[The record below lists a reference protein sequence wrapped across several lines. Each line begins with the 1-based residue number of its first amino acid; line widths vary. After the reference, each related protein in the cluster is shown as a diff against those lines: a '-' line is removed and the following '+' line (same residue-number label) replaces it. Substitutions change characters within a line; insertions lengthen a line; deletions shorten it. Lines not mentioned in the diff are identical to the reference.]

1 MIREDYILAWI
12 KRCVQWLA
20 EIAGFVR
27 VHDYLAAVARM
38 DLLLRDL
45 LGVGTDSVT
54 GLADGE
60 ILARLAVGEPSQ
72 LVQEKCLLVAAVL
85 NQLGLVAAAQ
95 QRPEVSRDCFLKSL
109 HLLLGL
115 QLRNATLPS
124 LEHAPTLAELLE
136 RLQPEPLPPR
146 TYGALMLFHEQ
157 NAQFAQAEDA
167 LFLLLDTVP
176 DSRDMLDL
184 AEAFYR
190 RLGALND
197 ETLAGGG
204 LPRAEVEDGLREI
217 LARRARLG

>member
-1 MIREDYILAWI
+1 MIREDCILAWI
-12 KRCVQWLA
+12 KRYVQWLA
-20 EIAGFVR
+20 EIVGLVR
-27 VHDYLAAVARM
+27 VQDYLAAVARM

-54 GLADGE
+54 SLGDGE

-95 QRPEVSRDCFLKSL
+95 QRPDVSRDCFLKSL

-115 QLRNATLPS
+115 QLREARLPS
-124 LEHAPTLAELLE
+124 LEHAPTVTELLE
-136 RLQPEPLPPR
+136 RLKPEPLPPR

-167 LFLLLDTVP
+167 LFLLLDAVP
-176 DSRDMLDL
+176 HRREMLDL

-190 RLGALND
+190 RVGALGD
-197 ETLAGGG
+197 EVLAGGG
-204 LPRAEVEDGLREI
+204 LPRAEVEEGLREI
-217 LARRARLG
+217 LTRRERLG